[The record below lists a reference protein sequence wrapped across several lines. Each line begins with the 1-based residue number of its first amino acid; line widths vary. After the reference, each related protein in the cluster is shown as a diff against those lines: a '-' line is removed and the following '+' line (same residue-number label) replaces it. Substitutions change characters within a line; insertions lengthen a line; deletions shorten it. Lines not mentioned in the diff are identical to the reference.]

1 MSSLDRFGDDRVM
14 TINIRVK
21 LSVNDLFGNS
31 NNLSYEIVQEAL
43 AKNEPKAGE

>member
-14 TINIRVK
+14 KINIRFK
-21 LSVNDLFGNS
+21 LSVIDLFGNS
-31 NNLSYEIVQEAL
+31 NNLSHKIVRDAL